1 MKDSKNFTKKL
12 RILFFGLAT
21 IFLLLSNNNQSL
33 ADIKDNIIGT
43 PTSSYKINK
52 GDSLYKIARENN
64 LSIAEII
71 KANPQINNPNLI
83 HYNQKVTLPS
93 WFIIPNYE
101 RRGIII
107 NLAEPRLYYFK
118 TDPSE
123 IITFP
128 IAIGKEGFETPLG
141 KAYIANKRE
150 NPTWIPT
157 PRLREENPELP
168 EIVEPGP
175 DNPLGNY
182 ALDLSWPTFLIHG
195 TNAPMS
201 IGNPESHGCIRLY
214 PEDIKSLFA
223 MVETYTPVRIV
234 NQPIKIGKF
243 EDKIYIETD
252 LNEKEL
258 TEINKSEVYQLICR
272 YINKCENRV
281 NWEIVWQA
289 IEENK
294 SIPVDITANLSKE
307 IKEQTQ

>member
-1 MKDSKNFTKKL
+1 MRNPKNFSKKL
-12 RILFFGLAT
+12 RILFFGLSAS
-21 IFLLLSNNNQSL
+21 FLLFGNNQSL
-33 ADIKDNIIGT
+33 ADIKDNIIGA
-43 PTSSYKINK
+43 PTSSYKIKKADN
-52 GDSLYKIARENN
+52 LYKIARENN

-71 KANPQINNPNLI
+71 KANPKISDKNLI
-83 HYNQKVTLPS
+83 YYNREITLPT

-118 TDPSE
+118 NDQPE

-128 IAIGKEGFETPLG
+128 VAIGKEGFETPLG

-157 PRLREENPELP
+157 PRLREENPDLP
-168 EIVEPGP
+168 EIVKPGS

-182 ALDLSWPTFLIHG
+182 ALDLSWPSFLIHG
-195 TNAPMS
+195 TNDPMS

-223 MVETYTPVRIV
+223 LVETYTPVRIV

-243 EDKIYIETD
+243 EDKIYIEAD
-252 LNEKEL
+252 LSEKEL
-258 TEINKSEVYQLICR
+258 TEINKSGVYQLICR
-272 YINKCENRV
+272 YINKCESRI
-281 NWEIVWQA
+281 NWKLVWQT

-294 SIPVDITANLSKE
+294 SIPVDITANLDEKT
-307 IKEQTQ
+307 KEQIQ